1 MYWSNGCCFN
11 RQSKIMR
18 ERCNAYLP
26 TSGIL
31 LPLNAG
37 ELKWRNYYNNE
48 TKMIIMKK
56 TNWLL
61 ALIAVV
67 LMCSCRQIA
76 QSSIE
81 SSVEDLNERCP
92 IKLGKVDVLTKV
104 EYRNNAICFYVT
116 ENEERDTD
124 FSSLT
129 SEQIEKAENS
139 LDFKREMVGMCL
151 ANKVVLEELD
161 NITETMADEVGL
173 TFRVFIKG
181 GTSKRVLK
189 AKLSWKE
196 IQDLRS
202 EASEW

>member
-1 MYWSNGCCFN
+1 
-11 RQSKIMR
+11 
-18 ERCNAYLP
+18 
-26 TSGIL
+26 
-31 LPLNAG
+31 LNAG
-37 ELKWRNYYNNE
+37 ELKWKNYYNNE

-92 IKLGKVDVLTKV
+92 IKLGKVDVLKKV

-189 AKLSWKE
+189 TELSWKE

>member
-1 MYWSNGCCFN
+1 
-11 RQSKIMR
+11 MR
-18 ERCNAYLP
+18 ARCNAYLP

-37 ELKWRNYYNNE
+37 ELKLKNYYNNE

-92 IKLGKVDVLTKV
+92 IKLGKVDVLKKV

-189 AKLSWKE
+189 TELSWKE

>member
-1 MYWSNGCCFN
+1 M
-11 RQSKIMR
+11 
-18 ERCNAYLP
+18 
-26 TSGIL
+26 
-31 LPLNAG
+31 NAG

-92 IKLGKVDVLTKV
+92 IKLGKVDVLKKV

-124 FSSLT
+124 FSSLN

-139 LDFKREMVGMCL
+139 LDFKREVVGMCL

-189 AKLSWKE
+189 TELSWKE

>member
-18 ERCNAYLP
+18 ARCNAYLP

-92 IKLGKVDVLTKV
+92 IKLGKVDVLKKV
-104 EYRNNAICFYVT
+104 EYRNNTICFYVT

-151 ANKVVLEELD
+151 ANKVVLVELD

-189 AKLSWKE
+189 TELSWKE

>member
-1 MYWSNGCCFN
+1 M
-11 RQSKIMR
+11 
-18 ERCNAYLP
+18 
-26 TSGIL
+26 
-31 LPLNAG
+31 NAG
-37 ELKWRNYYNNE
+37 ELKWKNYYNNE

-92 IKLGKVDVLTKV
+92 IKLGKVDVLKKV

-124 FSSLT
+124 FSL
-129 SEQIEKAENS
+129 KNS
-139 LDFKREMVGMCL
+139 
-151 ANKVVLEELD
+151 
-161 NITETMADEVGL
+161 
-173 TFRVFIKG
+173 
-181 GTSKRVLK
+181 
-189 AKLSWKE
+189 
-196 IQDLRS
+196 
-202 EASEW
+202 